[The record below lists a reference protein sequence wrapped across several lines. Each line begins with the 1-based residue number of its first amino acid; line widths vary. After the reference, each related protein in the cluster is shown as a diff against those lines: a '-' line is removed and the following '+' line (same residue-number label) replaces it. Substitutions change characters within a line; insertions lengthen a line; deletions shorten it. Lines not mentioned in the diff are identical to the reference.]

1 MRAAFLTIALIVP
14 LAAFAAGGGSF
25 APPPPTETTTKC
37 SGAQVW
43 DNKTKS
49 CVDSRDSSL
58 SDQDRY
64 HAVRELAYA
73 GVYDRAS
80 AVLATFE
87 HPQASEPLT
96 YAGFIARKTGNT
108 AAALGYYE
116 QALAADPD
124 NLLARSYLGQ
134 GFVAVGNLTAARAQ
148 LQEIR
153 ARGGRETWAEFALE
167 TSIRTSRGYAY

>member
-1 MRAAFLTIALIVP
+1 
-14 LAAFAAGGGSF
+14 
-25 APPPPTETTTKC
+25 
-37 SGAQVW
+37 
-43 DNKTKS
+43 
-49 CVDSRDSSL
+49 
-58 SDQDRY
+58 
-64 HAVRELAYA
+64 
-73 GVYDRAS
+73 
-80 AVLATFE
+80 
-87 HPQASEPLT
+87 
-96 YAGFIARKTGNT
+96 
-108 AAALGYYE
+108 GYYE